1 MTEAVKTDD
10 KTRIREEVRKAYAAR
25 VTEGSSCC
33 GPSSCCTPDDVAT
46 EVPGRSADAHQA
58 AAIRMGYSAEE
69 VEAVPENANLGLGC
83 GAPLHYAKPQ
93 PGETVLDLGSGAGF
107 DAFLAA
113 QSVGEEGKVIGVDMT
128 PEMLAQ
134 ARANAEAGGYENV
147 EFRKGLIEEMP
158 VEDGEV
164 DVIISNCVINLSP
177 DKAAVFKEAFRVL
190 RPGGRVAV
198 SDIVL
203 TEPLPEAIVDSIA
216 AYVGCVAGASLLDD
230 YVGFLRDAGFQEI
243 EVAESRKAVESL
255 PEDDPIVLSVLEGT
269 GASSYEDLATEIRG
283 VAGRVLSAKITARKP

>member
-1 MTEAVKTDD
+1 MTEAVKTDE
-10 KTRIREEVRKAYAAR
+10 KARIREEVRKAYAAR
-25 VTEGSSCC
+25 VVEGTSCC
-33 GPSSCCTPDDVAT
+33 GPSCCSPDESVT
-46 EVPGRSADAHQA
+46 KVPARSADAHQA
-58 AAIRMGYSAEE
+58 AALRMGYSAEE

-83 GAPLHYAKPQ
+83 GAPLHHARPQ
-93 PGETVLDLGSGAGF
+93 PREAVLDLGSGAGF

-113 QSVGEEGKVIGVDMT
+113 QAVGSEGKVIGVDMT

-134 ARANAEAGGYENV
+134 ARVNAEAGGYDNV
-147 EFRKGLIEEMP
+147 EFRQGLIEAMP

-177 DKAAVFKEAFRVL
+177 DKAAVFREAYRVL
-190 RPGGRVAV
+190 SPGGRVAV

-203 TEPLPEAIVDSIA
+203 TAPLPEAIAESIA

-230 YVGFLRDAGFQEI
+230 YIGFLRDAGFEDI
-243 EVAESRKAVESL
+243 EVVESRKAVESL

-269 GASSYEDLATEIRG
+269 GASSYDDLAAEIRG

>member
-1 MTEAVKTDD
+1 MTEAVKTDE
-10 KTRIREEVRKAYAAR
+10 KSRIRDEVRKAYAAR
-25 VTEGSSCC
+25 ATEKSSCC
-33 GPSSCCTPDDVAT
+33 GPSSCCTPEEIAT
-46 EVPGRSADAHQA
+46 DLPANSAEAHQA
-58 AAIRMGYSAEE
+58 AALKMGYSAEE

-83 GAPLHYAKPQ
+83 GAPLHHAKPQ

-113 QSVGEEGKVIGVDMT
+113 QEVGPDGKVIGVDMT

-134 ARANAEAGGYENV
+134 ARANAESGGYANV
-147 EFRKGLIEEMP
+147 EFRRGLIEEMP

-164 DVIISNCVINLSP
+164 DVIVSNCVINLSP
-177 DKAAVFKEAFRVL
+177 DKEAVFREAYRVL
-190 RPGGRVAV
+190 RPGGRLAV

-203 TEPLPEAIVDSIA
+203 TAPLPPAIADSIA

-230 YVGFLRDAGFQEI
+230 YIGLLRDAGFEDI
-243 EVAESRKAVESL
+243 EVVESRKAVESL
-255 PEDDPIVLSVLEGT
+255 PEDDPIVRSVLEGT
-269 GASSYEDLATEIRG
+269 GAASYDDLASEIRG

>member
-33 GPSSCCTPDDVAT
+33 GPSSCCAPDEVT
-46 EVPGRSADAHQA
+46 TKVPGRSADAHQA

-216 AYVGCVAGASLLDD
+216 AYVGCVAGASLLDE

-269 GASSYEDLATEIRG
+269 GSSSYEDLATEIRG

>member
-33 GPSSCCTPDDVAT
+33 GPSSCCAPDEVT
-46 EVPGRSADAHQA
+46 TKVPGRSADAHQA

-216 AYVGCVAGASLLDD
+216 AYVGCVAGASLLDE

>member
-1 MTEAVKTDD
+1 MTEAVKTDE
-10 KTRIREEVRKAYAAR
+10 KTRIRDEVRKAYAAR
-25 VTEGSSCC
+25 VVEGSSCC
-33 GPSSCCTPDDVAT
+33 GPSSCCTPD
-46 EVPGRSADAHQA
+46 EVTTKVPARSAEAHQA
-58 AAIRMGYSAEE
+58 AALRMGYSAEE
-69 VEAVPENANLGLGC
+69 VEAVPDNANLGLGC
-83 GAPLHYAKPQ
+83 GAPLHHAQPQ

-113 QSVGEEGKVIGVDMT
+113 QAVGPDGKVIGVDMT

-134 ARANAEAGGYENV
+134 ARANAEAGGYGNV
-147 EFRKGLIEEMP
+147 EFRQGLIEEMP

-177 DKAAVFKEAFRVL
+177 DKAAVFREAYRVL

-203 TEPLPEAIVDSIA
+203 KAPLPEAIADSIA

-230 YVGFLRDAGFQEI
+230 YIGFLREAGFEDI
-243 EVAESRKAVESL
+243 EVAETRKAVESL

-269 GASSYEDLATEIRG
+269 GVSSYDDLALEIRG

>member
-1 MTEAVKTDD
+1 MTEAVKTED
-10 KTRIREEVRKAYAAR
+10 KNKIRDQVRKAYAAR
-25 VTEGSSCC
+25 VVEGSSCC
-33 GPSSCCTPDDVAT
+33 SPSSCCTPDEVAT
-46 EVPGRSADAHQA
+46 KVPARSSEGHQA

-83 GAPLHYAKPQ
+83 GAPLHYAQPQ

-134 ARANAEAGGYENV
+134 ARANAEAGGYDNV

-158 VEDGEV
+158 VQDGEV

-177 DKAAVFKEAFRVL
+177 DKPAVFREAFRVL

-203 TEPLPEAIVDSIA
+203 TAPLPEAIADSIA

-230 YVGFLRDAGFQEI
+230 YIGFLREAGFEDI
-243 EVAESRKAVESL
+243 KVAETRKAVESL
-255 PEDDPIVLSVLEGT
+255 AEDDPIVLSVLEGT